1 MMQGSF
7 LVGRG
12 VADNV
17 ILTQEL
23 VHTIRKSKKW
33 LGFLLAYKIDL
44 VKAYDRV
51 DLEISAE
58 NVGGFWLY
66 QVDLLSPY
74 LLFLS
79 MAKLSMLIGSRVVAG
94 LWNPPIQFY

>member
-1 MMQGSF
+1 MMQGPF

-58 NVGGFWLY
+58 NIGGFWLC
-66 QVDLLSPY
+66 QVDLLSSY

-79 MAKLSMLIGSRVVAG
+79 MAKLSMLIDSRVVAG
-94 LWNPPIQFY
+94 LWNPPLHH